1 MIIFTEFKCFL
12 WRTKMN
18 ILVINCG
25 SSSLKYQIIETDK
38 EELICKGLIELSG
51 DTSTFSY
58 TKTGSDKITKNV
70 PLADHTA
77 GVELIIKTITDPEIG
92 CIKDLSEI
100 GAVGHRMV
108 HGGEDFAS
116 SALVTD
122 EVMAACRANSDLAP
136 IHNPAN
142 IAGIEACK
150 KVMPDIP
157 MAVVFDTAFHQ
168 TMPPEAYLYAIPY
181 EYYTD
186 FKVRKYGFH
195 GTSHLYVS
203 QEAAKVLGKKPEEVK
218 VITVHIG
225 NGGSCAAVENGK
237 CVDTSMG
244 LTPIDGLV
252 MGTRCGDIDPS
263 VVTHL
268 MHKLNVS
275 ADEVLNILNKK
286 SGFLGISGVSN
297 DCRFV
302 EEAAEKGNE
311 RADLAMKMFIRR
323 VKGYIGKYMALM
335 NGADAIVF
343 TAGIGEND
351 ASVRKAVC
359 DGLTNLGFKIDDAKN
374 KAKETVISADDS
386 AVKILLI
393 PTNEE
398 LVIARDTA
406 RLVSEK

>member
-1 MIIFTEFKCFL
+1 
-12 WRTKMN
+12 MN

-51 DTSTFSY
+51 DTSTFAY
-58 TKTGSDKITKNV
+58 TKTGCDKIKKTV

-116 SALVTD
+116 SVLVND
-122 EVMAACRANSDLAP
+122 EVLAACRANADLAP

-150 KVMPDIP
+150 KVMPDVP

-186 FKVRKYGFH
+186 YKIRKYGFH
-195 GTSHLYVS
+195 GTSHLFVS
-203 QEAAKVLGKKPEEVK
+203 QEAARVLGKKPEEVK
-218 VITVHIG
+218 VITCHIG
-225 NGGSCAAVENGK
+225 NGGSCAAVEYGK
-237 CVDTSMG
+237 CIDTSMG

-263 VVTHL
+263 VVTYL
-268 MHKLNVS
+268 MHKLNIS
-275 ADEVLNILNKK
+275 ADEVLDILNKK
-286 SGFLGISGVSN
+286 SGFLGVSGVSN

-302 EEAAEKGNE
+302 EEAAYEGNE
-311 RADLAMKMFIRR
+311 RAAIAMRLFSRR
-323 VKGYIGKYMALM
+323 VRGYIGNYLAHL
-335 NGADAIVF
+335 NGADALVF

-351 ASVRKAVC
+351 ATVRADIC
-359 DGLTNLGFKIDDAKN
+359 EGLTNLGFKIDPERN
-374 KAKETVISADDS
+374 HNRETIISTDDS
-386 AVKILLI
+386 EVTIMLI

-406 RLVSEK
+406 RLVSEM

>member
-1 MIIFTEFKCFL
+1 
-12 WRTKMN
+12 MN
-18 ILVINCG
+18 VLVINCG
-25 SSSLKYQIIETDK
+25 SSSLKYQIIETEK

-51 DTSTFSY
+51 DTSTFAY
-58 TKTGSDKITKNV
+58 TKTGSEKMTKTV

-122 EVMAACRANSDLAP
+122 EVMAACHANADLAP

-142 IAGIEACK
+142 IAGIEACQ
-150 KVMPDIP
+150 KVMPNVP

-168 TMPPEAYLYAIPY
+168 TMAPEAFLYAIPY

-186 FKVRKYGFH
+186 FKIRKYGFH
-195 GTSHLYVS
+195 GTSHLFVS

-218 VITVHIG
+218 VITCHIG
-225 NGGSCAAVENGK
+225 NGGSCAAVEYGK
-237 CVDTSMG
+237 CIDTSMG
-244 LTPIDGLV
+244 LTPLDGLV
-252 MGTRCGDIDPS
+252 MGTRCGDIDAS
-263 VVTHL
+263 VVTQL
-268 MHKLNVS
+268 MKKLNIS
-275 ADEVLNILNKK
+275 AEEVLNIFNKK
-286 SGFLGISGVSN
+286 SGFLGVSGVSN

-302 EEAAEKGNE
+302 EAAAAEGNE
-311 RADLAMKMFIRR
+311 RAAIAMKMFVRR
-323 VKGYIGKYMALM
+323 VKGYVGNYLAQL
-335 NGADAIVF
+335 NGADALVF

-351 ASVRKAVC
+351 ASVRADIC
-359 DGLTNLGFKIDDAKN
+359 NGLTNLGFKIDDAKN
-374 KAKETVISADDS
+374 QAKETIISADDS
-386 AVKILLI
+386 PIKILLI

-406 RLVSEK
+406 RLVAEA

>member
-1 MIIFTEFKCFL
+1 
-12 WRTKMN
+12 MN

-25 SSSLKYQIIETDK
+25 SSSLKYQIIETEK

-51 DTSTFSY
+51 DTSTFAY
-58 TKTGSDKITKNV
+58 TKTGCDKIKKTL
-70 PLADHTA
+70 PLADHTE
-77 GVELIIKTITDPEIG
+77 GIELIIKTITDPEVG

-108 HGGEDFAS
+108 HGGEDFS
-116 SALVTD
+116 TSALVTD
-122 EVMAACRANSDLAP
+122 EVMEACRINADLAP

-150 KVMPDIP
+150 KVMPDVP
-157 MAVVFDTAFHQ
+157 MVVTFDTAFHQ

-186 FKVRKYGFH
+186 YKIRKYGFH
-195 GTSHLYVS
+195 GTSHLFVS

-218 VITVHIG
+218 VITCHIG
-225 NGGSCAAVENGK
+225 NGGSCAAVEYGK
-237 CVDTSMG
+237 CIDTSMG
-244 LTPIDGLV
+244 LTPLDGLV
-252 MGTRCGDIDPS
+252 MGTRCGEIDAS
-263 VVTHL
+263 VVTYL

-275 ADEVLNILNKK
+275 ADEVINIFNKK

-297 DCRFV
+297 DCRLV
-302 EEAAEKGNE
+302 EEAAAEGNE
-311 RADLAMKMFIRR
+311 RAALAMKMFIRR
-323 VKGYIGKYMALM
+323 AKGYIGNYLAQL
-335 NGADAIVF
+335 NGADALVF

-351 ASVRKAVC
+351 ASVRADIC
-359 DGLTNLGFKIDDAKN
+359 EGLTNLGFKIDPERN
-374 KAKETVISADDS
+374 HNKETIISADDS
-386 AVKILLI
+386 EVTIMLI

-406 RLVSEK
+406 KIVSELNA

>member
-1 MIIFTEFKCFL
+1 
-12 WRTKMN
+12 MN

-51 DTSTFSY
+51 DTSTFAY
-58 TKTGSDKITKNV
+58 TKTGCDKIKKTV

-116 SALVTD
+116 SVLVNE
-122 EVMAACRANSDLAP
+122 EVLAACRANADLAP

-150 KVMPDIP
+150 KVMPDVP

-186 FKVRKYGFH
+186 YKIRKYGFH
-195 GTSHLYVS
+195 GTSHLFVS

-218 VITVHIG
+218 VITCHIG
-225 NGGSCAAVENGK
+225 NGGSCAAVEYGK
-237 CVDTSMG
+237 CIDTSMG

-268 MHKLNVS
+268 MHKLNIS
-275 ADEVLNILNKK
+275 ADEVLDILNKK
-286 SGFLGISGVSN
+286 SGFLGVSGVSN

-302 EEAAEKGNE
+302 EEAAYEGNE
-311 RADLAMKMFIRR
+311 RAAIAMRLFSRR
-323 VKGYIGKYMALM
+323 VRGYIVNYLAQL
-335 NGADAIVF
+335 NGADALVF

-351 ASVRKAVC
+351 ATVRADIC
-359 DGLTNLGFKIDDAKN
+359 EGLTNLGFKIDPERN
-374 KAKETVISADDS
+374 HNRETIISTDDS
-386 AVKILLI
+386 EVTIMLI
-393 PTNEE
+393 PTHEE

-406 RLVSEK
+406 RLVSEM

>member
-1 MIIFTEFKCFL
+1 
-12 WRTKMN
+12 MN

-51 DTSTFSY
+51 DTSTFAY
-58 TKTGSDKITKNV
+58 TKTGCDKIKQTV

-77 GVELIIKTITDPEIG
+77 GVELIIKTITDPEVG

-108 HGGEDFAS
+108 HGGEDFAT

-122 EVMAACRANSDLAP
+122 EVMAACVANSDLAP

-150 KVMPDIP
+150 KVMPDVP

-181 EYYTD
+181 EYYKE
-186 FKVRKYGFH
+186 FKIRKYGFH
-195 GTSHLYVS
+195 GTSHLFVS

-218 VITVHIG
+218 VITCHIG
-225 NGGSCAAVENGK
+225 NGGSCAAVEYGK
-237 CVDTSMG
+237 CIDTSMG

-252 MGTRCGDIDPS
+252 MGTRCGTIDPS

-275 ADEVLNILNKK
+275 AEEVLDILNKK
-286 SGFLGISGVSN
+286 SGFLGVSGVSN

-302 EEAAEKGNE
+302 EEAAHEGNE
-311 RADLAMKMFIRR
+311 RADLAMKLFVRR
-323 VKGYIGKYMALM
+323 VKAYIGEYLAQL
-335 NGADAIVF
+335 NGADALVF

-351 ASVRKAVC
+351 AEVRANIC
-359 DGLTNLGFKIDDAKN
+359 EGLTNLGFKIDPARN
-374 KAKETVISADDS
+374 EAKETIISADDS
-386 AVKILLI
+386 EVTIMLI

>member
-1 MIIFTEFKCFL
+1 
-12 WRTKMN
+12 MN

-51 DTSTFSY
+51 DTSTFAY
-58 TKTGSDKITKNV
+58 TKTGCDKIKKTV

-116 SALVTD
+116 SALVND

-150 KVMPDIP
+150 KVMPDVP

-186 FKVRKYGFH
+186 YKIRKYGFH
-195 GTSHLYVS
+195 GTSHLFVS
-203 QEAAKVLGKKPEEVK
+203 QEAARVLGKKPEEVK
-218 VITVHIG
+218 VITCHIG
-225 NGGSCAAVENGK
+225 NGGSCAAVEYGK
-237 CVDTSMG
+237 CIDTSMG

-263 VVTHL
+263 VVTYL
-268 MHKLNVS
+268 MHKLNIS
-275 ADEVLNILNKK
+275 ADEVLDILNKK
-286 SGFLGISGVSN
+286 SGFLGVSGVSN

-302 EEAAEKGNE
+302 EEAAYEGNE
-311 RADLAMKMFIRR
+311 RAAIAMRLFSRR
-323 VKGYIGKYMALM
+323 VKGYIGNYLAQL
-335 NGADAIVF
+335 NGADALVF

-351 ASVRKAVC
+351 ATVRADIC
-359 DGLTNLGFKIDDAKN
+359 EGLTNLGFKIDPERN
-374 KAKETVISADDS
+374 HNRETIISTDDS
-386 AVKILLI
+386 EVTIMLI

-406 RLVSEK
+406 RLVSEM

>member
-1 MIIFTEFKCFL
+1 
-12 WRTKMN
+12 MN

-25 SSSLKYQIIETDK
+25 SSSLKYQIIETEK

-51 DTSTFSY
+51 DTSTFAY
-58 TKTGSDKITKNV
+58 TKTGCDKIKKTV

-77 GVELIIKTITDPEIG
+77 GVELIIKTITDPEVG

-116 SALVTD
+116 SVLVTD
-122 EVMAACRANSDLAP
+122 EVMDACRANADLAP

-150 KVMPDIP
+150 KVMPNVP

-186 FKVRKYGFH
+186 YKIRKYGFH
-195 GTSHLYVS
+195 GTSHLFVS

-218 VITVHIG
+218 VITCHIG
-225 NGGSCAAVENGK
+225 NGGSCAAVEYGK
-237 CVDTSMG
+237 CIDTSMG

-268 MHKLNVS
+268 MHKLNIS
-275 ADEVLNILNKK
+275 ADEVLDILNKK

-302 EEAAEKGNE
+302 EEAASEGNE
-311 RADLAMKMFIRR
+311 RAALAMKLFTRR
-323 VKGYIGKYMALM
+323 VRGYIGNYLAQL
-335 NGADAIVF
+335 NGADALVF

-351 ASVRKAVC
+351 ATVRADIC
-359 DGLTNLGFKIDDAKN
+359 EGLTNLGFKIDPERN
-374 KAKETVISADDS
+374 HNRETIISTDDS
-386 AVKILLI
+386 EVTIMLI

-406 RLVSEK
+406 RLVSEAK

>member
-1 MIIFTEFKCFL
+1 
-12 WRTKMN
+12 MN

-51 DTSTFSY
+51 DTSTFAY
-58 TKTGSDKITKNV
+58 TKTGCDKIKKTV

-77 GVELIIKTITDPEIG
+77 GVELIIKTITDPQIG

-116 SALVTD
+116 SVLVND
-122 EVMAACRANSDLAP
+122 EVLAACRANADLAP

-150 KVMPDIP
+150 KVMPDVP

-186 FKVRKYGFH
+186 YKIRKYGFH
-195 GTSHLYVS
+195 GTSHLFVS

-218 VITVHIG
+218 VITCHIG
-225 NGGSCAAVENGK
+225 NGGSCAAVEYGK
-237 CVDTSMG
+237 CIDTSMG

-268 MHKLNVS
+268 MHKLNIS
-275 ADEVLNILNKK
+275 ADEVLDILNKK
-286 SGFLGISGVSN
+286 SGFLGVSGVSN

-302 EEAAEKGNE
+302 EEAAYEGNE
-311 RADLAMKMFIRR
+311 RAAIAMRLFSRR
-323 VKGYIGKYMALM
+323 VRGYIGNYLAQL
-335 NGADAIVF
+335 NGADALVF

-351 ASVRKAVC
+351 ATVRADIC
-359 DGLTNLGFKIDDAKN
+359 EGLTNLGFKIDPERN
-374 KAKETVISADDS
+374 HNRETIISTDDS
-386 AVKILLI
+386 EVTIMLI

-406 RLVSEK
+406 RLVSEM

>member
-1 MIIFTEFKCFL
+1 
-12 WRTKMN
+12 MN

-51 DTSTFSY
+51 DTSTFAY
-58 TKTGSDKITKNV
+58 TKTGCDKIKKTV

-116 SALVTD
+116 SVLVND
-122 EVMAACRANSDLAP
+122 EVLAACRANADLAP

-150 KVMPDIP
+150 KVMPDVP

-186 FKVRKYGFH
+186 YKIRKYGFH
-195 GTSHLYVS
+195 GTSHLFVS
-203 QEAAKVLGKKPEEVK
+203 QEAARVLGKKPEEVK
-218 VITVHIG
+218 VITCHIG
-225 NGGSCAAVENGK
+225 NGGSCAAVEYGK
-237 CVDTSMG
+237 CIDTSMG

-263 VVTHL
+263 VVTYL
-268 MHKLNVS
+268 MHKLNIS
-275 ADEVLNILNKK
+275 ADEVLDILNKK
-286 SGFLGISGVSN
+286 SGFLGVSGVSN

-302 EEAAEKGNE
+302 EEAAYEGNE
-311 RADLAMKMFIRR
+311 RAAIAMRLFSRR
-323 VKGYIGKYMALM
+323 VKGYIGNYLAQL
-335 NGADAIVF
+335 NGADALVF

-351 ASVRKAVC
+351 ATVRADIC
-359 DGLTNLGFKIDDAKN
+359 EGLTNLGFKIDPERN
-374 KAKETVISADDS
+374 HNRETIISTDDS
-386 AVKILLI
+386 EVTIMLI

-406 RLVSEK
+406 RLVSEM

>member
-1 MIIFTEFKCFL
+1 
-12 WRTKMN
+12 MN

-51 DTSTFSY
+51 DTSTFAY
-58 TKTGSDKITKNV
+58 TKTGCDKIKKTV

-116 SALVTD
+116 SVLVND
-122 EVMAACRANSDLAP
+122 EVLAACRANADLAP

-150 KVMPDIP
+150 KVMPDVP

-186 FKVRKYGFH
+186 YKIRKYGFH
-195 GTSHLYVS
+195 GTSHLFVS
-203 QEAAKVLGKKPEEVK
+203 QEAARVLGKKPEEVK
-218 VITVHIG
+218 VITCHIG
-225 NGGSCAAVENGK
+225 NGGSCAAVEYGK
-237 CVDTSMG
+237 CIDTSMG

-263 VVTHL
+263 VVTYL
-268 MHKLNVS
+268 MHKLNIS
-275 ADEVLNILNKK
+275 ADEVLDILNKK
-286 SGFLGISGVSN
+286 SGFLGVSGVSN

-302 EEAAEKGNE
+302 EEAAYEGNE
-311 RADLAMKMFIRR
+311 RAAIAMKLFSRR
-323 VKGYIGKYMALM
+323 VKGYIGNYLAQL
-335 NGADAIVF
+335 NGADALVF

-351 ASVRKAVC
+351 ATVRADIC
-359 DGLTNLGFKIDDAKN
+359 EGLTNLGFKIDPERN
-374 KAKETVISADDS
+374 HNRETIISTDDS
-386 AVKILLI
+386 EVTIMLI

-406 RLVSEK
+406 RLVSEM

>member
-1 MIIFTEFKCFL
+1 
-12 WRTKMN
+12 MN

-51 DTSTFSY
+51 DTSTFAY
-58 TKTGSDKITKNV
+58 TKTGCDKIKQTV
-70 PLADHTA
+70 PLADHTE
-77 GVELIIKTITDPEIG
+77 GVELIIKTITDPEVG

-108 HGGEDFAS
+108 HGGEDFAT

-122 EVMAACRANSDLAP
+122 EVMAACVANSDLAP

-150 KVMPDIP
+150 KVMPDVP

-181 EYYTD
+181 EYYKE
-186 FKVRKYGFH
+186 FKIRKYGFH
-195 GTSHLYVS
+195 GTSHLFVS

-218 VITVHIG
+218 VITCHIG
-225 NGGSCAAVENGK
+225 NGGSCAAVEYGK
-237 CVDTSMG
+237 CIDTSMG

-252 MGTRCGDIDPS
+252 MGTRCGTIDPS

-268 MHKLNVS
+268 MHKLNIS
-275 ADEVLNILNKK
+275 AEEVLDILNKK
-286 SGFLGISGVSN
+286 SGFLGVSGVSN

-302 EEAAEKGNE
+302 EEAAHEGNE
-311 RADLAMKMFIRR
+311 RADLAMKLFVRR
-323 VKGYIGKYMALM
+323 VKAYIGEYLAQL
-335 NGADAIVF
+335 NGADALVF

-351 ASVRKAVC
+351 AEVRANIC
-359 DGLTNLGFKIDDAKN
+359 EGLTNLGFKIDPARN
-374 KAKETVISADDS
+374 EAKETIISADDS
-386 AVKILLI
+386 DVTIMLI